1 MTGSGSRAKSLTV
14 ALGERSYE
22 ILIGRTVLAEAGRLM
37 RPVLKSDRVVIV
49 TDSNVAGLHLA
60 RLERA
65 LEDAGIRHDCIVVPP
80 GDGSK
85 TLTQLGEVID
95 QLLDRRIERSTSLIA
110 LGGGVIGDLA
120 GFAAA
125 VTLRGLDFM
134 QIPTSLLAQVDSS
147 VGGKTGINAAR
158 GKNLIGAFHQPRLVL
173 ADTSILTTLPRR
185 EMLAGYAEVV
195 KYGLIRDPDFFHWL
209 EAHGADLIQGERAE
223 LEHAVLESCRH
234 KAEVVAADERES
246 GQRALLN
253 LGHTFGHAL
262 EAETGYGD
270 ELLHGEGV
278 AVGMVMAFDLSV
290 QRGLCPAADA
300 DRVRRHLAAVGLPT
314 GFADLPPRHWDVERL
329 IDHMGRDKKVSGGRI
344 TFVLARGIGQAFL
357 DSTVELDEVRALLTA
372 ALNDADQLA
381 RENNAPEV
389 ASRAILGS

>member
-1 MTGSGSRAKSLTV
+1 MSPHQSLRV
-14 ALGERSYE
+14 ELGDRSYD
-22 ILIGRTVLAEAGRLM
+22 ILIGTTVMAEAGKLM
-37 RPVLKSDRVVIV
+37 RPVLKSERVVVI
-49 TDSNVAGLHLA
+49 TDANIAELHLA
-60 RLERA
+60 RLQRA
-65 LEDAGIRHDCIVVPP
+65 LDDAGLQHDSIVVPP

-85 TLTQLGEVID
+85 SLDQLGALVGR
-95 QLLDRRIERSTSLIA
+95 LLDMKVERSTTLVA

-125 VTLRGLDFM
+125 VTLRGIDFV

-147 VGGKTGINAAR
+147 VGGKTGINAPQ

-195 KYGLIRDPDFFHWL
+195 KYGLIRDPAFFQWL
-209 EAHGADLIQGERAE
+209 EAHGADLVQGERAE
-223 LEHAVLESCRH
+223 LQHGVLESCRA

-290 QRGLCPAADA
+290 QRGHCPPEDA

-314 GFADLPPRHWDVERL
+314 GFADLAPRHWDVERL
-329 IDHMGRDKKVSGGRI
+329 IGHMSRDKKVSGGRI
-344 TFVLARGIGQAFL
+344 TFVLVRGIGDAYL
-357 DSTVELDEVRALLTA
+357 DKTVELDEVRALLTA

-381 RENNAPEV
+381 RENEAPGV
-389 ASRAILGS
+389 TTRATLGS